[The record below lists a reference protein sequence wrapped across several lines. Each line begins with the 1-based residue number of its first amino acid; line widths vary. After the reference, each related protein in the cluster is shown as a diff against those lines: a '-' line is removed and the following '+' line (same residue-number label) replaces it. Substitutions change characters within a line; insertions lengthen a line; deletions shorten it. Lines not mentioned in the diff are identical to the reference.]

1 MYIEYRCGYGGL
13 MGTADYVV
21 SVADLRVHLS
31 DTINRAA
38 YGHERISITRRGKV
52 AAVLISAEDL
62 ESLERL
68 EDEADLKALRTAKA
82 EDDGARVS
90 LNDLLEEN
98 GITR

>member
-1 MYIEYRCGYGGL
+1 
-13 MGTADYVV
+13 MGTEDYFV
-21 SVADLRVHLS
+21 SVADLRIHLS

-62 ESLERL
+62 ERLEQL
-68 EDEADLKALRTAKA
+68 EDEADMRALKSAKA
-82 EDDGARVS
+82 EDDGTRVD
-90 LNDLLEEN
+90 LDDLLKEN

>member
-1 MYIEYRCGYGGL
+1 
-13 MGTADYVV
+13 MGTADYFV
-21 SVADLRVHLS
+21 SVADLRIHLS

-62 ESLERL
+62 ERLEQL
-68 EDEADLKALRTAKA
+68 EDEADMRALKSAKA
-82 EDDGARVS
+82 EDDGTRVD
-90 LNDLLEEN
+90 LDDLLKEN

>member
-1 MYIEYRCGYGGL
+1 

-62 ESLERL
+62 ERLERL
-68 EDEADLKALRTAKA
+68 EDEADLRALHAAKA

-90 LNDLLEEN
+90 LDDLLEEN
-98 GITR
+98 GIAR

>member
-1 MYIEYRCGYGGL
+1 MSA
-13 MGTADYVV
+13 ADYVV

-62 ESLERL
+62 ERLERL
-68 EDEADLKALRTAKA
+68 EDQADLETLRAAKS
-82 EDDGARVS
+82 EDDGHRVS
-90 LNDLLEEN
+90 LSDLLEEN

>member
-1 MYIEYRCGYGGL
+1 
-13 MGTADYVV
+13 MGSTDDFV

-62 ESLERL
+62 KRLEQL
-68 EDEADLKALRTAKA
+68 EDEADLRALGAAKA
-82 EDDGARVS
+82 ADDGTRVS
-90 LNDLLEEN
+90 LDELLKEN

>member
-1 MYIEYRCGYGGL
+1 
-13 MGTADYVV
+13 MGTADYFV
-21 SVADLRVHLS
+21 SVADLRIHLS

-62 ESLERL
+62 ERLEQL
-68 EDEADLKALRTAKA
+68 EDEADVRALKSAKA
-82 EDDGARVS
+82 EDDGTRVD
-90 LNDLLEEN
+90 LDDLLKEN